1 MVLLL
6 RLARGHAQGQMTN
19 RLVGKSNAMKLD
31 WQAFDWLNKREWL
44 KCAENKPTKKQT
56 WSRPGLGVFKHT
68 LWRSKVC
75 AHLFGRPLR
84 WSSDNPLLSAA
95 NEVQRA
101 KERVN
106 RREGGLKQWLLH
118 LIQHG
123 FWGMKHAQHINDFL
137 LFSPVSS
144 RAWSSLQTEALAPD
158 RICLSLLTYKRDAI
172 IWRQILGAHWS
183 GSPG

>member
-1 MVLLL
+1 MHRVKWLTGWWANQTQWNLIA
-6 RLARGHAQGQMTN
+6 RFWLAKQKWVTEMCG
-19 RLVGKSNAMKLD
+19 
-31 WQAFDWLNKREWL
+31 E
-44 KCAENKPTKKQT
+44 KK
-56 WSRPGLGVFKHT
+56 WSRPGLSVFKRT
-68 LWRSKVC
+68 LWWSKVC
-75 AHLFGRPLR
+75 AQLFGRPLR

-106 RREGGLKQWLLH
+106 RREGGLKRWLLY

-144 RAWSSLQTEALAPD
+144 RAWSSPQTEAPAPD
-158 RICLSLLTYKRDAI
+158 RICLSLLTYKREAI